1 MGRTWFLGTMLAL
14 VLGVNAAASDWR
26 SKVDPWVLDTST
38 RGSTEFL
45 VMLREQADLRG
56 AASIRHKGEK
66 GAFVQNALAS
76 LAERTQAPLLRLL
89 TDRGVPHRAF
99 WVANMI
105 WVRGDASLVAELA
118 AREDVFHVYA
128 NPSVRLAD
136 PVDSSSDAA
145 RLPESPEG
153 IEWN

>member
-1 MGRTWFLGTMLAL
+1 A
-14 VLGVNAAASDWR
+14 
-26 SKVDPWVLDTST
+26 
-38 RGSTEFL
+38 RGNTEFL

-56 AASIRHKGEK
+56 ASSLRIKAQR

-76 LAERTQAPLLRLL
+76 LAERSQAPLLRLL
-89 TDRGVPHRAF
+89 ADRGVPHRSF

-128 NPSVRLAD
+128 NPSVRFSEPAD
-136 PVDSSSDAA
+136 SNGASLPRAA
-145 RLPESPEG
+145 EG
-153 IEWN
+153 IEWNISKVHAPDVWALGFTGQNVVVGGQDTGYQWDH